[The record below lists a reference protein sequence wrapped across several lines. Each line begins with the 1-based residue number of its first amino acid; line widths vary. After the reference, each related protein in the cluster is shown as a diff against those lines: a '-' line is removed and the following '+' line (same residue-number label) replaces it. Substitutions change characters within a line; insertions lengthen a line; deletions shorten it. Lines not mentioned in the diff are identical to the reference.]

1 MKIVSGTHTQANH
14 IKNFKNENNT
24 WFTRWVTQEAMQ
36 STDIKTKTKVIV
48 LALQELINKNKVAA
62 LKSYKGKVDLD
73 MDIDSLRKRNT
84 QDRLF

>member
-1 MKIVSGTHTQANH
+1 MRDNYDFSDSTPNPYTKMKTTPALPD
-14 IKNFKNENNT
+14 E
-24 WFTRWVTQEAMQ
+24 VTQETMQ